1 MALNKQMTDSEMTD
15 EEIIK
20 DRENKYGPPKR
31 CFETWAT
38 MCETLNQYANESGN
52 VNPAHLYALK
62 MNLLKVVRS
71 VWNPNIKDNYKDGRN
86 YLTIA
91 YKCIEDKHD

>member
-1 MALNKQMTDSEMTD
+1 MKDNEMTD

-20 DRENKYGPPKR
+20 DRANKYGPAKR

-38 MCETLNQYANESGN
+38 MCETLNEYAKESGN
-52 VNPAHLYALK
+52 INPAHLYALK

-71 VWNPNIKDNYKDGRN
+71 VWNPRIEDNYKDGRN

-91 YKCIEDKHD
+91 HQCIKEKKGNNI